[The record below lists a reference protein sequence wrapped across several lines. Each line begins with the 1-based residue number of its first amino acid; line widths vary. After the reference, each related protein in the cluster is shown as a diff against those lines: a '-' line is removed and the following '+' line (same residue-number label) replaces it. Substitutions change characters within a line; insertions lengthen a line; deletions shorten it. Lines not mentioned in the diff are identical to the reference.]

1 MGATMQ
7 SLQREIQEIEGDLQH
22 SGLSEGR
29 RRAIEQGAKEVENV
43 AVEGIQKRPIVQGLD
58 LSEL

>member
-1 MGATMQ
+1 MQ
-7 SLQREIQEIEGDLQH
+7 NLQREIQEIEGDLQH

-29 RRAIEQGAKEVENV
+29 RKAIEQGAKEVEKV
-43 AVEGIQKRPIVQGLD
+43 DIEGIQKRPIVQGLE